1 MSAAHITQHIW
12 NNQHKA
18 DSNELPIL
26 VLVLP
31 QTAAPCGT
39 NTHAASTAQGRWCFA
54 YVTSRDARAASVHML
69 LQWGWLSPTALGLG
83 QLTCMGPRIYL

>member
-12 NNQHKA
+12 NNQRKA

-39 NTHAASTAQGRWCFA
+39 NTHAASTAQGRCP
-54 YVTSRDARAASVHML
+54 YVTSRGARAASVHTL
-69 LQWGWLSPTALGLG
+69 LHWGWLSPTALGLG